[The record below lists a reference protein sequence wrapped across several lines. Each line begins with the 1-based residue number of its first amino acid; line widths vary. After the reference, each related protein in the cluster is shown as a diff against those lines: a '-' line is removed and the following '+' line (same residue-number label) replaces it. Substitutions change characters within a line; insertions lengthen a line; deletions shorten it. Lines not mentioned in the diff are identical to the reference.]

1 MRHHGV
7 KQPHQHVGG
16 FPYSPA
22 VIDRRLT
29 LELGE
34 RALERVG
41 KFVNAYSRAS
51 GYKLHRSMTAVMGN
65 HPAHGLGM
73 PFGSIRSWK
82 TALGRRAD
90 VRCMTALRPK
100 AEVHPRSC
108 YVAKVPGCM
117 ARPCGTRWTSSQLS
131 RIITVEPFSAKPF
144 HAIA

>member
-41 KFVNAYSRAS
+41 KFVTTYSRAS
-51 GYKLHRSMTAVMGN
+51 GYKLHRSMTAVMGRDYYWIN
-65 HPAHGLGM
+65 RQFRRERVITDVCNEHAEIH
-73 PFGSIRSWK
+73 
-82 TALGRRAD
+82 TARTHLPL
-90 VRCMTALRPK
+90 TA
-100 AEVHPRSC
+100 
-108 YVAKVPGCM
+108 
-117 ARPCGTRWTSSQLS
+117 
-131 RIITVEPFSAKPF
+131 FD
-144 HAIA
+144 

>member
-41 KFVNAYSRAS
+41 KFVNTYSRAS
-51 GYKLHRSMTAVMGN
+51 GYKLHRSMTAVMG
-65 HPAHGLGM
+65 
-73 PFGSIRSWK
+73 RDYYWK
-82 TALGRRAD
+82 SVNQTRACWDMIAIPLPDNWIDWRRMLA
-90 VRCMTALRPK
+90 ALR
-100 AEVHPRSC
+100 
-108 YVAKVPGCM
+108 
-117 ARPCGTRWTSSQLS
+117 S
-131 RIITVEPFSAKPF
+131 RHS
-144 HAIA
+144 